1 MKRAGYWYRLPS
13 DPDPAPGWTKWLL
26 VALVVAVFALACLLL
41 DGCHHDR
48 PPVKPLPPI
57 TIVRSWTSCLETP
70 PPAAPAFAP
79 LPNGDP
85 RCAAP
90 LVACF
95 ERDSAAALQLYLAD
109 LETWSKSAWA
119 RCSQTTEE

>member
-1 MKRAGYWYRLPS
+1 MNPERELERAWSEWMVALLALLAALVLFLVAS
-13 DPDPAPGWTKWLL
+13 LL
-26 VALVVAVFALACLLL
+26 V
-41 DGCHHDR
+41 GCHHDR
-48 PPVKPLPPI
+48 PPVKPLAPI
-57 TIVRSWTSCLETP
+57 TIVRTWTSCIDKP
-70 PPAAPAFAP
+70 PPSAPAFAP
-79 LPNGDP
+79 LPKGDP

-95 ERDSAAALQLYLAD
+95 ERDSAAALQLYLES